1 MDKVTIYDNLP
12 KDKNVDHRVIAS
24 TLVKMAYT
32 QFLLGCLLIYAGA
45 AAVYNECHFAY
56 LGIPIY
62 GGMLAMLTGLLTL
75 ISTER
80 KTTDVTAAT
89 IIFSFMSATFCAVVV
104 VTVMAVALGSEEY
117 VARVVSSCDRM
128 DYMHQKSCKQQLYN
142 TTHKRQTIDT
152 FILLMAV
159 CEAIVAIIN
168 GILCSRV
175 LCRNGCKKCCS
186 QTSQIQCCWRCT
198 RNTTPYYGPT
208 QMKAYLGPQRGS
220 VEVSQDGF
228 MSMPVGEGNNMFI
241 MIPANSA
248 KVNGKDSKDIE
259 RQREVIDTAIS
270 ESSPLLK

>member
-12 KDKNVDHRVIAS
+12 KDRNVNHRVIAS
-24 TLVKMAYT
+24 TLVKMAYI
-32 QFLLGCLLIYAGA
+32 QFLLACILIYAGA

-62 GGMLAMLTGLLTL
+62 AGMLAILTGLLTI

-80 KTTDVTAAT
+80 KTTDMTAAT

-117 VARVVSSCDRM
+117 VARVFSSCDRM

-142 TTHKRQTIDT
+142 TIHERQTIDT

-186 QTSQIQCCWRCT
+186 Q
-198 RNTTPYYGPT
+198 
-208 QMKAYLGPQRGS
+208 MKAYLGPQRGS
-220 VEVSQDGF
+220 VELSQDGF

-248 KVNGKDSKDIE
+248 KVYGKDSKDIDS
-259 RQREVIDTAIS
+259 QREDIDTAIS

>member
-1 MDKVTIYDNLP
+1 MDKVTIYDNLT
-12 KDKNVDHRVIAS
+12 KDRNANHRVIAS
-24 TLVKMAYT
+24 TLVKMAYI
-32 QFLLGCLLIYAGA
+32 QFLLACVLIYAGA
-45 AAVYNECHFAY
+45 EAVYNECRFAY

-62 GGMLAMLTGLLTL
+62 AGVLAILTGLLTL
-75 ISTER
+75 ISAD
-80 KTTDVTAAT
+80 KNTTDVTAAT
-89 IIFSFMSATFCAVVV
+89 MIVSFMSAIFCAVVL

-117 VARVVSSCDRM
+117 WARNFSSCDSRDDRM
-128 DYMHQKSCKQQLYN
+128 YN
-142 TTHKRQTIDT
+142 ICIHKRQTIDT

-198 RNTTPYYGPT
+198 RNTIPYYGPT

-220 VEVSQDGF
+220 VELSPGGL